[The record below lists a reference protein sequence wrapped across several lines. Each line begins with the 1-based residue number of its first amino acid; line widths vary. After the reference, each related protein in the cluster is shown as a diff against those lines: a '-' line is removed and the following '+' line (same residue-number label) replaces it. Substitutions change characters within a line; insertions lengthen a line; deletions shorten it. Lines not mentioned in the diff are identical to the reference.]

1 MGAPSPPTPLP
12 PADEGSRC
20 LNGLRVLVT
29 RPEHQAES
37 LCRLIEQHGGVA
49 IRCPTLVIA
58 EPRDWTPA
66 LAILDRLADYNLA
79 IFTSA
84 NAVTIVGERL
94 QAAGLTPNDLRHLH
108 RQRHDH
114 VDRL

>member
-37 LCRLIEQHGGVA
+37 LCRLIEQHGGQVPQTFEELEA
-49 IRCPTLVIA
+49 HTLQNG
-58 EPRDWTPA
+58 EPSTRSGRQEM
-66 LAILDRLADYNLA
+66 LENL
-79 IFTSA
+79 INEF
-84 NAVTIVGERL
+84 I
-94 QAAGLTPNDLRHLH
+94 
-108 RQRHDH
+108 
-114 VDRL
+114 